1 MALWENAIVL
11 PKRRRWWDY
20 IELVIAAV
28 LMWLS
33 FPDQNLWFMIFP
45 SIMIFVSVL
54 DRSRAGRAT
63 WYGFIFGLGFFLAH
77 IWWATVSVGSYLPWF
92 ALATAQAVFFAFFGL
107 SVALVR
113 QINIVRRS
121 PLLYALI
128 IGVLWVGVE
137 QIRGRIP
144 FSGFPWAYVA
154 YSQVDS
160 PLRTLAPWGSEVAIG
175 LAVVT
180 SSVLIRRAL
189 SLVPAHETK
198 WFCRPLSALLAGAIV
213 VAPMALTLPA
223 NAEDGSLRVGIIQG
237 NIELPAEQTFSE
249 YLKVTRNHAETT
261 LNALDQGMTA
271 DVIVWGENSL
281 DRDPRTDEK
290 AAKILT
296 RVARRAGVPIIV
308 GVIRYEDYVRYN
320 ESLVWYPDGSVGDV
334 YTKQLPVPFGE
345 YIPFREYLSI
355 LSKDTAKVSVDM
367 LPGTEPGIVHVDL
380 GGGELTAGIGI
391 CFEAAYED
399 IFAEATRLG
408 GKVLIVPTNNSSFG
422 YTAEATQ
429 QLQMVRLR
437 AMSLSRSAM
446 QVSTNGVSAIVRPNG
461 SMRSVTGLY
470 ESAWRVEDI
479 PLRTSLTFSA
489 KYGHYVNAGAM
500 GLTIALFLLGAVR
513 TFQRRHD
520 LRFAQSL

>member
-1 MALWENAIVL
+1 MTRNAIVL
-11 PKRRRWWDY
+11 PARKRWWDY
-20 IELVIAAV
+20 IELLLAAA
-28 LMWLS
+28 LMWAS
-33 FPDQNLWFMIFP
+33 FPDQNLWFLIFP
-45 SIMIFVSVL
+45 SIMIFISVL

-63 WYGFIFGLGFFLAH
+63 WYGFLFGLGFFLAH

-92 ALATAQAVFFAFFGL
+92 ALALAQALFFAVFGL
-107 SVALVR
+107 SVARVR
-113 QINIVRRS
+113 QIDVVRRS
-121 PLLYALI
+121 PLLYALV

-160 PLRTLAPWGSEVAIG
+160 PLRTLAPWGSEVTIG

-180 SSVLIRRAL
+180 LSVLIRRAL

-198 WFCRPLSALLAGAIV
+198 WLSRPIAVVLAGLIF
-213 VAPMALTLPA
+213 VAPMDLTLPA
-223 NAEDGSLRVGIIQG
+223 NAEDGNLRVGIIQG
-237 NIELPAEQTFSE
+237 NIELPADKTFSE

-261 LNALDQGMTA
+261 LRALDEGMTA

-281 DRDPRTDEK
+281 DRDPRSDQE
-290 AAKILT
+290 AARILT
-296 RVARRAGVPIIV
+296 DVAREAGVPIIV
-308 GVIRYEDYVRYN
+308 GVIRYEGDVRYN
-320 ESLVWYPDGSVGDV
+320 ESIVWYPDGSVGDV

-345 YIPFREYLSI
+345 YIPFREYLSV
-355 LSKDTAKVSVDM
+355 LSKETAKVSVDM
-367 LPGTEPGIVHVDL
+367 LPGEDPGVLRVDL
-380 GGGELTAGIGI
+380 DGGELTAGIGI

-399 IFAEATRLG
+399 VFAEATRLG
-408 GKVLIVPTNNSSFG
+408 GKLLIVPTNNSSFG

-461 SMRSVTGLY
+461 AMRSVTGLY

-489 KYGHYVNAGAM
+489 KYGEYVDAAAM
-500 GLTIALFLLGAVR
+500 GLAAFLFLTGTVR
-513 TFQRRHD
+513 TIQRRGD
-520 LRFAQSL
+520 IRFADSL